1 MRRLSIYETL
11 CFPNPSRMYE
21 TFMPIDCPYPVTQ
34 ISMNVGIYWR
44 LVNEVFEFKSTIK
57 YVKI

>member
-11 CFPNPSRMYE
+11 YFPNPVRVYV
-21 TFMPIDCPYPVTQ
+21 TYMPLEGPYCVAQ
-34 ISMNVGIYWR
+34 ISTNVGIYWR